1 MLFEDDITC
10 AIYAFV
16 HGHSIVSCF
25 YLLTGLTF
33 WISPVMGMAPL
44 LLVYKPSLV
53 SRKRCYNHPMQKLVT
68 LSCPVVGLVL
78 LTIKKVAQEV
88 GIQSLTTDSK

>member
-1 MLFEDDITC
+1 MLFEKDITC

-53 SRKRCYNHPMQKLVT
+53 SCNRCYNHHMQKVVT
-68 LSCPVVGLVL
+68 LPCPVVGLVL